1 LTELIPYSRITL
13 ILSKARRQVIKNFTD
28 KETERLFRGEHSRRL
43 ATDIQR
49 VAHRK
54 LLQINAA
61 ATLDFLRVPPGNRL
75 EALKG
80 DRAGEHSIRIN
91 DQWRICFRWRAGD
104 AYDVEIVDY
113 HKR

>member
-1 LTELIPYSRITL
+1 
-13 ILSKARRQVIKNFTD
+13 VIKSSAD
-28 KETERLFRGEHSRRL
+28 RETEKFFRGEHSRRL
-43 ATDIQR
+43 PTDMQR

-54 LLQINAA
+54 LLQVNAA
-61 ATLDFLRVPPGNRL
+61 ASLDFLRVPPGNRL

-80 DRAGEHSIRIN
+80 DRAGQHSIRIN

-104 AYDVEIVDY
+104 AHDVEIVDY